1 MNMKKL
7 LLISMLIGAMPLA
20 MMAQDDDLYFV
31 AKKKKA
37 TTTEQVTDRYGM
49 PKDTYYAGSD
59 RNVDEYNRRLKSTY
73 EVIDTSS
80 VVTDTLKSITEY
92 ELTRLLERFEDYRL
106 ADNEAFWR
114 GYRAGRYDSW
124 WHSPWYY
131 NSYWYDPWYDPWY
144 YRGWYD
150 PWYYGP
156 YRYSYWYDPWYYR
169 YGWGY
174 GYGYAYYGGRYVST
188 HGNAGT
194 ISRSNT
200 NRYVGLSGRGY
211 NSISHNGARMNSL
224 RERVGSS
231 ARYSGG
237 NAQRSS
243 SGRFSGR
250 RDGGS
255 YSSSYSSSRSTSSY
269 SSSGGFSGGSRGGG
283 GFSGGGGGGGHRSGG
298 MGGRR

>member
-1 MNMKKL
+1 MKKL

-144 YRGWYD
+144 YR
-150 PWYYGP
+150 
-156 YRYSYWYDPWYYR
+156 
-169 YGWGY
+169 
-174 GYGYAYYGGRYVST
+174 
-188 HGNAGT
+188 
-194 ISRSNT
+194 
-200 NRYVGLSGRGY
+200 
-211 NSISHNGARMNSL
+211 
-224 RERVGSS
+224 
-231 ARYSGG
+231 
-237 NAQRSS
+237 
-243 SGRFSGR
+243 
-250 RDGGS
+250 
-255 YSSSYSSSRSTSSY
+255 
-269 SSSGGFSGGSRGGG
+269 
-283 GFSGGGGGGGHRSGG
+283 
-298 MGGRR
+298 